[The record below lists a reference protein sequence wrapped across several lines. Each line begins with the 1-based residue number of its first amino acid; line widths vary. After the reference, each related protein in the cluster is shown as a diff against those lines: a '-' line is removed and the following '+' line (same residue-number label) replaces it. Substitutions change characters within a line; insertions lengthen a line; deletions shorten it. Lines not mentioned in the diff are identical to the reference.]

1 MNNFKKKTNLQ
12 CKNKFKVKYEA
23 LEGGISK
30 HIPLVAACITIK
42 KKDKNYFKKVYL
54 YRILYI
60 KFSQL
65 FLHNDK
71 NVTFFL
77 VQGRTFFHMGI
88 SSPDFKKQRVLPT
101 PAIMH

>member
-1 MNNFKKKTNLQ
+1 MNKKTNLQ
-12 CKNKFKVKYEA
+12 CKNKFKVEYKA

-30 HIPLVAACITIK
+30 HIPLVAACITSK
-42 KKDKNYFKKVYL
+42 KKDKNYSKKVCL
-54 YRILYI
+54 YRILSI

-71 NVTFFL
+71 NVTFFFL

>member
-1 MNNFKKKTNLQ
+1 MEYK
-12 CKNKFKVKYEA
+12 A

-30 HIPLVAACITIK
+30 HIALVAACITSK
-42 KKDKNYFKKVYL
+42 KKDKNYSKKVCL
-54 YRILYI
+54 YRILSI

-71 NVTFFL
+71 NVTFFFL